1 LRSQSPSICVLTNL
15 NPRAVILQQALYLSY
30 AVILLHAELV
40 KELAVTLE
48 TRQVRAWE
56 MLSNG
61 TEIKRINENAY
72 RVKSQSGNGAYL
84 VLREGLD
91 WSCECPDFTNRQV
104 ACKHIYAV
112 YFSLNFREHV
122 TSKNLA
128 LEITSP
134 DQEQCSNCGSKHI
147 QKWGWKYRKDGTK
160 VQRFK
165 CMSCS
170 HRWNAKTEGFEHMR
184 ANPHAIT
191 VALDLYFKGVS
202 LRKIVD
208 HLNQFERVN
217 VSHVAVLKWIQKYVA
232 VMRDYVDA
240 MRPELS
246 RVFHADETKVNIR
259 GQWVW
264 LWHLMDGDTRFLL
277 ANHVSKSR
285 NVSDA
290 REAFRD
296 AKAVAKVEPRVLLTD
311 GLGSYAPAAQREFPD
326 AVHVAGVGLQGRL
339 NNNRM
344 ERYQGTL
351 KERTKVMRALKN
363 SDTMILDGQRIYYNH
378 IRPHQGL
385 NGKTPAE
392 AAGLETHSSPNK
404 WLHLINQAARQSK

>member
-1 LRSQSPSICVLTNL
+1 
-15 NPRAVILQQALYLSY
+15 
-30 AVILLHAELV
+30 
-40 KELAVTLE
+40 LAVKLE

-61 TEIKRINENAY
+61 NEIKRINENAY
-72 RVKSQSGNGAYL
+72 RVKSQTGNGAYL
-84 VLREGLD
+84 VVREGLD
-91 WSCECPDFTNRQV
+91 WSCECPDFVNRQV
-104 ACKHIYAV
+104 ACKHIYCV
-112 YFSLNFREHV
+112 FFSRNFREQV
-122 TSKNLA
+122 TSRNLNLA

-134 DQEQCSNCGSKHI
+134 DQEQCANCGSTRI
-147 QKWGWKYRKDGTK
+147 NKWGWKHRKDGTK

-170 HRWNAKTEGFEHMR
+170 HRWNTKTEGFEHMR
-184 ANPHAIT
+184 ANPHTIT

-208 HLNQFERVN
+208 HLNQFEQVN

-240 MRPELS
+240 MKPELS

-277 ANHVSKSR
+277 ANHVSKTR

-311 GLGSYAPAAQREFPD
+311 GLGSYGPASQREFPD

-344 ERYQGTL
+344 ERYHGTL

-363 SDTMILDGQRIYYNH
+363 TDTSVLDGQRIYYNH

-385 NGKTPAE
+385 NGKTPAQ
-392 AAGLETHSSPNK
+392 AAGLGLDLGPNK
-404 WLHLINQAARQSK
+404 WRGLIEKSTKDKKRLGSQIGSDFSRV